1 LNTLLLIGAL
11 VVAGAF
17 LAGAPQRRRRWRA
30 RRRWVAGV
38 ALLAGVAALGL
49 QGRGTTLAKTLSG
62 KGVTARGHTAMGT
75 AHRKAAVPARLS
87 GSVLNDAGFAK
98 IRAGDYKGALPL
110 LEQAVKRLRGTGSI
124 VNAYALYNL
133 AVARFEVGRCDG
145 VLAMLD
151 RSQARQGHR
160 YEIDRLRAQARRR
173 CKGR

>member
-1 LNTLLLIGAL
+1 
-11 VVAGAF
+11 
-17 LAGAPQRRRRWRA
+17 
-30 RRRWVAGV
+30 
-38 ALLAGVAALGL
+38 
-49 QGRGTTLAKTLSG
+49 
-62 KGVTARGHTAMGT
+62 
-75 AHRKAAVPARLS
+75 VPARLS

-151 RSQARQGHR
+151 RSEARQATGTR
-160 YEIDRLRAQARRR
+160 SIGYAPQARRR

>member
-1 LNTLLLIGAL
+1 
-11 VVAGAF
+11 
-17 LAGAPQRRRRWRA
+17 
-30 RRRWVAGV
+30 
-38 ALLAGVAALGL
+38 
-49 QGRGTTLAKTLSG
+49 
-62 KGVTARGHTAMGT
+62 
-75 AHRKAAVPARLS
+75 VPARLS

-173 CKGR
+173 CKGPLAVRSAATFPGARRSPTRDRTGR